1 MDGYRIL
8 IVDDDQQIREMLQ
21 QFFTKMGYLVMTAE
35 MGKDGLEKFMEHPF
49 DCVIS
54 DLVMPDMD
62 GLALLKR
69 VKERSPKTLF
79 FLITGYGTVENAVQG
94 IKEGAHDFITKPFLL
109 EDLKIRVERALRS
122 QILEKSV
129 KKMTGMLWAVMI
141 SIPLWLILGI
151 VLGIVWKRF

>member
-1 MDGYRIL
+1 MEGYRFL

-35 MGKDGLEKFMEHPF
+35 TGKDGLEKFMEHTF

-54 DLVMPDMD
+54 DLVMPEMD

-69 VKERSPKTLF
+69 VKERSPQTLF
-79 FLITGYGTVENAVQG
+79 FLITGYGTIENAVQG

-109 EDLKIRVERALRS
+109 EDMKIRVERALRS
-122 QILEKSV
+122 KILEKSV
-129 KKMTGMLWAVMI
+129 KKMSGMLWAVII

-151 VLGIVWKRF
+151 VLGIVWRRI